1 MALGQTGSISLN
13 GPNQAIC
20 RPISA
25 TQLISRPKNGPSE
38 CEPSDKEHGAT
49 KAFISCLFPKQ
60 TCIAVA
66 YDSTLPWCAPRHQS
80 SRTSAAVGSHEW
92 PQHLQLLLELQ
103 KLQQHHADKTTA
115 NPAGPVM
122 EVEGGDI
129 PEEDEATEY
138 TRMEVTPQDLVHDVG
153 P

>member
-1 MALGQTGSISLN
+1 MSLQTRNMGPPRPSSLD
-13 GPNQAIC
+13 
-20 RPISA
+20 R
-25 TQLISRPKNGPSE
+25 L
-38 CEPSDKEHGAT
+38 KELLVSLQPCLQT
-49 KAFISCLFPKQ
+49 LEKCLFPKQ

-115 NPAGPVM
+115 NPAGTVM